1 MLFTTI
7 IKSNKDFLKV
17 YRKGKF
23 TANKFIT
30 VYYVPNRN
38 PYNRIGITTSKKIGN
53 AVARNR
59 ARRIIRAAYRNS
71 EKMFPIGFDIVFVAR
86 PDIVSKKSTNIE
98 RFIKQRV
105 LKEMNRSFNSR
116 NQNSKN
122 NL

>member
-7 IKSNKDFLKV
+7 IKSNKDFMRAYK
-17 YRKGKF
+17 KGKF
-23 TANKFIT
+23 TANKFIS
-30 VYYVPNRN
+30 VYYVPNRS

-86 PDIVSKKSTNIE
+86 PDIISEKSTNIE

-105 LKEMNRSFNSR
+105 LKDMNKSFSSK
-116 NQNSKN
+116 NQNQKN
-122 NL
+122 KR

>member
-7 IKSNKDFLKV
+7 IKSNKDFMRAYK
-17 YRKGKF
+17 KGKF
-23 TANKFIT
+23 TANKFIS
-30 VYYVPNRN
+30 VYYVPNRS

-59 ARRIIRAAYRNS
+59 AKRIIRAAYRNS

-86 PDIVSKKSTNIE
+86 PDIISEKSTNIE

-105 LKEMNRSFNSR
+105 LKDMNKSFSSK
-116 NQNSKN
+116 NQNQKN
-122 NL
+122 KR